1 MPLEIRKPGD
11 VIEGYRV
18 MAELGRGAASV
29 IFLVQDPKTKQIWA
43 LKHVIKNNDKEQRFL
58 DQAEQEYRVAS
69 KLNTPSVRKIDRVIR
84 KKESL
89 LGSVSELYLVMEH
102 VDGSSA
108 ERHPPQTFEDLAL
121 VCEQV
126 AQGLHSMHQQGFVHA
141 DMKPNNIIV
150 DDRLTAKI
158 IDLGQSCK
166 IGTVKERIQGTPDYI
181 APEQVHRRA
190 ITPKTDV
197 YNLGATM
204 YWMLTKHFVPTALAK
219 GDSLMGSLD
228 DALIPKPKR
237 PTEVNTRVPELLDQ
251 LVMDCVEIDPD
262 ERPHMELVFNRL
274 NLIRGKLQ
282 AEQIL
287 RKSGALPRPEAFTA
301 GPSGSG
307 AGSSGTGSSG
317 TGSGVSAAGGAGSSS
332 GVRIVGKGSTDEGS
346 KPADPGTENG
356 DTPIKERVGG
366 IADDEEV

>member
-29 IFLVQDPKTKQIWA
+29 IFLVQDVKTKQVWA
-43 LKHVIKNNDKEQRFL
+43 LKHVVKANEKEQRFL
-58 DQAEQEYRVAS
+58 DQAEQEFKVAS
-69 KLNTPSVRKIDRVIR
+69 KVNSPSVRKIDRVIR

-89 LGSVSELYLVMEH
+89 LGGVNELYLVMEH
-102 VDGSSA
+102 VDGSSS
-108 ERHPPQTFEDLAL
+108 ERHPPETFEDLAW

-126 AQGLHSMHQQGFVHA
+126 AKGLHSMHQQGFVHA
-141 DMKPNNIIV
+141 DMKPNNVIV
-150 DDRLTAKI
+150 DEKHNAKI

-166 IGTVKERIQGTPDYI
+166 SGTVKERIQGTPDYI

-204 YWMLTKHFVPTALAK
+204 YWMLTRHFVPTALAK
-219 GDSLMGSLD
+219 GDSLLGSLD

-237 PTEVNTRVPELLDQ
+237 PSEINQRVPELLDQ

-262 ERPHMELVFNRL
+262 DRPAMELVVNRL

-287 RKSGALPRPEAFTA
+287 RKSGSMPRPEAFT
-301 GPSGSG
+301 GEGGGSG
-307 AGSSGTGSSG
+307 APGAG
-317 TGSGVSAAGGAGSSS
+317 GSGGPGGSKATVGGVGGKTRPPRENAAG
-332 GVRIVGKGSTDEGS
+332 
-346 KPADPGTENG
+346 
-356 DTPIKERVGG
+356 RVGG
-366 IADDEEV
+366 IADDEAVQTGEQP